1 MEMRH
6 FLAHNME
13 MRHFLAH
20 NSQFAQMKS
29 FFEKIINT
37 ILIYLLARFILQNLQ
52 KISRAD
58 L

>member
-1 MEMRH
+1 
-6 FLAHNME
+6 ME